1 MSCWNSGK
9 EILYELLI
17 EVRWMKTQEIWWWSK
32 MLAAMER
39 KWYEKHQQELLRK
52 PNQYSSE
59 HKKYSTLRLQT
70 KTILPFK
77 LLCAKIQLHSLK
89 EKHMN
94 RCPKNKNKNI
104 HVLAMWLANTWRW
117 GGGGVGGGRRTK
129 SSHSIVSLAAK
140 RTVSWQSKTK
150 TQLQHWKT

>member
-1 MSCWNSGK
+1 
-9 EILYELLI
+9 
-17 EVRWMKTQEIWWWSK
+17 
-32 MLAAMER
+32 MEK
-39 KWYEKHQQELLRK
+39 KWYEKHQQELLGK
-52 PNQYSSE
+52 PNQNSSK

-77 LLCAKIQLHSLK
+77 PLCAKIRVYDLK

-117 GGGGVGGGRRTK
+117 EGGGQKAHTASSAWLQSVLYHGKVKPTISCSSGRPSCHTAP
-129 SSHSIVSLAAK
+129 VQATLCSLNLQH
-140 RTVSWQSKTK
+140 RSQDHEKTK
-150 TQLQHWKT
+150 PWNSIGKASGW